1 MFREV
6 AFSPS
11 KYWADLLANRKQHA
25 PRGAQWMP
33 FLPLSALLIKLNLGK
48 FFYVHINFSSPCRIW
63 SLQNKIRWLKHKHLI
78 KYLQIWSATVE
89 RHHNIQSSADTWKL
103 WAEIEM
109 MQQGDTTS
117 SLKASDKDMLFD
129 SFGPHNFC
137 HNIFSRDPILHAPA
151 CFRR

>member
-1 MFREV
+1 M

-109 MQQGDTTS
+109 MQLRATPHHRWKHLTRICYLIPLVHLIFVTTFFHVIRFYMH
-117 SLKASDKDMLFD
+117 LRVL
-129 SFGPHNFC
+129 GG
-137 HNIFSRDPILHAPA
+137 R
-151 CFRR
+151 